1 MTGAI
6 GMRFCSQHNA
16 VQLHL
21 VDRGTGPIVTKV
33 WRFDGE
39 NVCNATRASVQEEL
53 VELFPDVSR
62 RGPEIQPV
70 VS

>member
-1 MTGAI
+1 ME
-6 GMRFCSQHNA
+6 RLA

-21 VDRGTGPIVTKV
+21 VDRETGPIVTKV

-53 VELFPDVSR
+53 VELFPMLF
-62 RGPEIQPV
+62 
-70 VS
+70 